1 MKSTQ
6 LQRKTA
12 PGLIATLTFVALLSS
27 YSAGWAKDSKE
38 TPVSVSADAKAGT
51 AGENED
57 KKKNLARST
66 SCFEVAAPREVIW
79 LTLTNFSKYP
89 ELFKRIKTC
98 RVTKREGDL
107 VFIESMMKS
116 QLFIK
121 PCQHTINDLGKGPG
135 TLKWK
140 LLDGNFKSVEGIW
153 TLEPVKDGD
162 HTRVTYTIE
171 VDPGIVPQGIC
182 SMFMKAIQKEAVV
195 SVTSASESFFAE
207 RRAANERSTNNKG

>member
-1 MKSTQ
+1 LKLHHQ
-6 LQRKTA
+6 LRTKA
-12 PGLIATLTFVALLSS
+12 VLCLFASVALSGTDFCL
-27 YSAGWAKDSKE
+27 AKEPPKPTVNVE
-38 TPVSVSADAKAGT
+38 TSPASTESDANRKKHLAT
-51 AGENED
+51 AV
-57 KKKNLARST
+57 T
-66 SCFEVAAPREVIW
+66 SFEVAAPRTVVW
-79 LTLTNFSKYP
+79 QTLTDFPKYP

-98 RVTKREGDL
+98 RVTKREGDI

-121 PCQHTINDLGKGPG
+121 PCQHTINDLAKGPG

-153 TLEPVKDGD
+153 SLEPCKGGD
-162 HTRVTYTIE
+162 HTKVTYLIE
-171 VDPGIVPQGIC
+171 VEPGMVPQGIV

-207 RRAANERSTNNKG
+207 HRSANEQAPETKG